1 MVHAFD
7 RAARTKGVMMFFV
20 LIKLELLKLRRS
32 LPLFVMFA
40 CPLLV
45 VLLTTGMVLQSGPNG
60 PKAGFWVAFWK
71 GNLALW
77 SYFMLPLYI
86 ALVTALLNGNE
97 HRNQAWRLLFTLP
110 VTQRQVYLAKTAL
123 AWGSVVGANLA
134 LGLIA
139 AGAAG
144 VIMLLRPSAG
154 PAFDVP
160 ILPALAKLSLACLP
174 VVLIQHALSWR
185 VANFVL
191 PLAVGICAT
200 MGIFQLSNTEYWA
213 YFPWT
218 YSLMTSNAT
227 DPATQQLALVLA
239 AGVGAVLLVIT
250 TYLAGKREIAA

>member
-7 RAARTKGVMMFFV
+7 ERVGAKGVMMFFV

-32 LPLFVMFA
+32 LPLFMMFA

-45 VLLTTGMVLQSGPNG
+45 VLLSTGMVLKSGSGPRV
-60 PKAGFWVAFWK
+60 GFWVGFWH

-110 VTQRQVYLAKTAL
+110 VTRRQIYLAKMAL

-134 LGLIA
+134 LGLLA

-144 VIMLLRPSAG
+144 IIMQFRPDAG
-154 PAFDVP
+154 AAFGVP
-160 ILPALAKLSLACLP
+160 IVPALAKVSLACLP

-191 PLAVGICAT
+191 PLGVGVCAT
-200 MGIFQLSNTEYWA
+200 MGILQFSNTDYWP
-213 YFPWT
+213 YFPWS
-218 YSLMTSNAT
+218 YSLLASSASDTSAQ
-227 DPATQQLALVLA
+227 PLALMLA
-239 AGVGAVLLVIT
+239 AGVGAALLVIT
-250 TYLAGKREIAA
+250 TYLAGRREIAA